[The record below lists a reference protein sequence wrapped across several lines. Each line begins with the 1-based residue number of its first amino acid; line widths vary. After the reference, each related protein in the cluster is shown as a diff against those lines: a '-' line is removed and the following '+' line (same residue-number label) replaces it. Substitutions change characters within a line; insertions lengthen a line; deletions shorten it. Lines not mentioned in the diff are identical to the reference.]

1 MVSLESGGV
10 LMKTAKIEETLK
22 NILEI
27 DYEGKRKEKSK
38 EDLHEKHE
46 KRLSKKKREI
56 EREYMKAAREEAKN
70 KREKIYDELEKNIA
84 TIHSHT
90 TDEIQRLNFILENN
104 IENITDK
111 IFEKILKNI

>member
-27 DYEGKRKEKSK
+27 DYAGRQKAKSK
-38 EDLHEKHE
+38 EDLHEMHE
-46 KRLSKKKREI
+46 ERLTKKKREI
-56 EREYMKAAREEAKN
+56 EREYMKAARQETKN
-70 KREKIYDELEKNIA
+70 KREKIYDELEDNIA
-84 TIHSHT
+84 TIHSNT
-90 TDEIQRLNFILENN
+90 NNEIQRLNFILENN
-104 IENITDK
+104 IKGITDK